1 MAALG
6 FVAVAG
12 TYTATNAS
20 AKTYAKVTSNRKMST
35 DPTTRNITFN
45 GSNALYTKAGTLR
58 GARIVARKGTLS
70 ALANSKSSSDNFRVY
85 RIATTNRKSVYYK
98 IVSFDRQYRGWIYGG
113 KTQGAFNG
121 GIQQFATFQSSNLT
135 DAQKNS
141 TYKFAN
147 TGVANDGKTVTY
159 VQPAWTQYKVGRAI
173 IDSSPYANATFKIDQ
188 VGTRTREGD
197 QWVHIIATDNSN
209 SQANGWILFSGLTQA
224 QTPIADYAIR
234 INLVDPSNNNAVV
247 KSFDWQKSGA
257 TKGTPLG
264 NQNNNNWSIN
274 SNDQRSIQS
283 SIRNALNGTGFNL
296 DTLTS
301 SQLTALAQTKFG
313 DSINLNVNKATNIAD
328 NAVRINIM
336 DGNGNVVKS
345 LDWNRNGATKGNN
358 VGSQINGNWTL
369 NNNDQQSI
377 QNQINNTLS
386 NSGYYLNLSND
397 QAAQI
402 AQATFGGS
410 VYLYANSNVIASQAL
425 RINLYSQSGRYIGYT
440 DFTRSGATNGTNV
453 GNYSNGTWNISDADA
468 NTILNQI
475 NNVLSANGYQTVG
488 NTLTAAQR
496 AQIAQ
501 GVFGGSISLTGYNSQ
516 TQNNYSTIVPNTSYT
531 TNGNTLYKAMQQT
544 TDSYANGP
552 IIFPNVQDPTQNF
565 NVSAQAVYENTN
577 NARTNLV
584 ASLKASKDGTSLIS
598 NAQLAVM
605 NSKILNSVKD
615 NYYYKKPN
623 TSLSFTTGP
632 QGTPFSGSQLTNYIT
647 ATGSDLATLNS
658 PVYPVITRDPDATKI
673 TIEWHHFKYD
683 YDQTNPQN
691 GTNGYPVNAYWTN
704 TDVKGE
710 TNTY

>member
-1 MAALG
+1 MKFDLKKSLFLSMAALG

-121 GIQQFATFQSSNLT
+121 GIQQFTTFQSGNLT

-197 QWVHIIATDNSN
+197 QWVHIVATDNSN

-377 QNQINNTLS
+377 QNQINSTLS

-475 NNVLSANGYQTVG
+475 NSVLSANGYQTVG

-501 GVFGGSISLTGYNSQ
+501 GVFGSSISLTGYNSQ
-516 TQNNYSTIVPNTSYT
+516 TQSNYT
-531 TNGNTLYKAMQQT
+531 T
-544 TDSYANGP
+544 
-552 IIFPNVQDPTQNF
+552 
-565 NVSAQAVYENTN
+565 
-577 NARTNLV
+577 
-584 ASLKASKDGTSLIS
+584 
-598 NAQLAVM
+598 
-605 NSKILNSVKD
+605 
-615 NYYYKKPN
+615 
-623 TSLSFTTGP
+623 
-632 QGTPFSGSQLTNYIT
+632 
-647 ATGSDLATLNS
+647 
-658 PVYPVITRDPDATKI
+658 
-673 TIEWHHFKYD
+673 
-683 YDQTNPQN
+683 
-691 GTNGYPVNAYWTN
+691 VN
-704 TDVKGE
+704 
-710 TNTY
+710 

>member
-1 MAALG
+1 
-6 FVAVAG
+6 
-12 TYTATNAS
+12 
-20 AKTYAKVTSNRKMST
+20 MS
-35 DPTTRNITFN
+35 I
-45 GSNALYTKAGTLR
+45 GS
-58 GARIVARKGTLS
+58 
-70 ALANSKSSSDNFRVY
+70 
-85 RIATTNRKSVYYK
+85 TTNRKSVYYK

-121 GIQQFATFQSSNLT
+121 GIQQFTTFQSGNLT

-197 QWVHIIATDNSN
+197 QWVHIVATDNSN

-224 QTPIADYAIR
+224 QTPIADYAIQ

-274 SNDQRSIQS
+274 SNDQRLIQS
-283 SIRNALNGTGFNL
+283 SIRNALNGTDFNL

-345 LDWNRNGATKGNN
+345 LDWNRNGATQGNN
-358 VGSQINGNWTL
+358 IGSQINGNWTL

-488 NTLTAAQR
+488 NTLTTAQR

-501 GVFGGSISLTGYNSQ
+501 GVFGSSISLTGYNSQ
-516 TQNNYSTIVPNTSYT
+516 TQSNYSTIVPNTSYT

-544 TDSYANGP
+544 TDSYANGQVSIP
-552 IIFPNVQDPTQNF
+552 DVTAYKT
-565 NVSAQAVYENTN
+565 SAQALYQSKSERDKLTS
-577 NARTNLV
+577 
-584 ASLKASKDGTSLIS
+584 SLQAVKGDGTYVVTPE
-598 NAQLAVM
+598 QLQTINDQFSA
-605 NSKILNSVKD
+605 LVKD
-615 NYYYKKPN
+615 NYYYEKPN
-623 TSLSFTTGP
+623 TSLNFSTGNN
-632 QGTPFSGSQLTNYIT
+632 GTPFTGDQLSSYING
-647 ATGSDLATLNS
+647 TGSDLGTLKS
-658 PVYPVITRDPDATKI
+658 PIYPQISRADGTPSSSVAITISWHHIEYKYDATK
-673 TIEWHHFKYD
+673 
-683 YDQTNPQN
+683 PQN
-691 GTNGYPVNAYWTN
+691 GTNGYPVNVYYENKAVLDTN
-704 TDVKGE
+704 PVESVK
-710 TNTY
+710 

>member
-1 MAALG
+1 M
-6 FVAVAG
+6 
-12 TYTATNAS
+12 
-20 AKTYAKVTSNRKMST
+20 
-35 DPTTRNITFN
+35 
-45 GSNALYTKAGTLR
+45 
-58 GARIVARKGTLS
+58 
-70 ALANSKSSSDNFRVY
+70 
-85 RIATTNRKSVYYK
+85 
-98 IVSFDRQYRGWIYGG
+98 
-113 KTQGAFNG
+113 
-121 GIQQFATFQSSNLT
+121 
-135 DAQKNS
+135 
-141 TYKFAN
+141 
-147 TGVANDGKTVTY
+147 
-159 VQPAWTQYKVGRAI
+159 
-173 IDSSPYANATFKIDQ
+173 
-188 VGTRTREGD
+188 
-197 QWVHIIATDNSN
+197 
-209 SQANGWILFSGLTQA
+209 
-224 QTPIADYAIR
+224 
-234 INLVDPSNNNAVV
+234 
-247 KSFDWQKSGA
+247 
-257 TKGTPLG
+257 
-264 NQNNNNWSIN
+264 
-274 SNDQRSIQS
+274 
-283 SIRNALNGTGFNL
+283 

-369 NNNDQQSI
+369 NNIDQQSI

-397 QAAQI
+397 QVAQI

-410 VYLYANSNVIASQAL
+410 VYLYANSNVTASQAL
-425 RINLYSQSGRYIGYT
+425 RINLYGQNGQYIGYT
-440 DFTRSGATNGTNV
+440 DFTRSGATNGTSV
-453 GNYSNGTWNISDADA
+453 GYYSNGVWNISDADA

-475 NNVLSANGYQTVG
+475 NSVLSANGYQTVG
-488 NTLTAAQR
+488 NTLTTAQR
-496 AQIAQ
+496 TQIAQ

-552 IIFPNVQDPTQNF
+552 IVFPNAQDPTQNF

-584 ASLKASKDGTSLIS
+584 ASLKASKDGTFLIS
-598 NAQLAVM
+598 KAQLADM
-605 NSKILNSVKD
+605 NSEILNSVKD

-632 QGTPFSGSQLTNYIT
+632 QGTPFTGSQLTNYIT

-658 PVYPVITRDPDATKI
+658 PVYPVITRDPDADKPGADPTSTKI
-673 TIEWHHFKYD
+673 TIEWHHFEYD

-691 GTNGYPVNAYWTN
+691 GTNGYPVNAYWKN
-704 TDVKGE
+704 KDVLGE
-710 TNTY
+710 TKSY